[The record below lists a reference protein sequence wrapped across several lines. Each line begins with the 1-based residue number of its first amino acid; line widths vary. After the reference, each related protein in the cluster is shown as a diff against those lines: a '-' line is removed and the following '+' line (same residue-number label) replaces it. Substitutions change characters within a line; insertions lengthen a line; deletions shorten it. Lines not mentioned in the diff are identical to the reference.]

1 MGGIEFTFRP
11 KFYSNWAKKNEFNQL
26 KEYKMAEIVN
36 NTELLVS
43 NMFEIQALI
52 RLLERKGIITQVE
65 ILGEV
70 KKLQREAG
78 AKINKS
84 GKKT

>member
-1 MGGIEFTFRP
+1 
-11 KFYSNWAKKNEFNQL
+11 
-26 KEYKMAEIVN
+26 MAEIVN

-43 NMFEIQALI
+43 NKFEIQALI
-52 RLLERKGIITQVE
+52 RLLERKGIITQLE

-78 AKINKS
+78 EKREKS
-84 GKKT
+84 SKKN

>member
-1 MGGIEFTFRP
+1 V
-11 KFYSNWAKKNEFNQL
+11 
-26 KEYKMAEIVN
+26 AEIVN
-36 NTELLVS
+36 NTEQLVS
-43 NMFEIQALI
+43 NMLEIQALI

-78 AKINKS
+78 EKIEKSNK
-84 GKKT
+84 TN

>member
-1 MGGIEFTFRP
+1 MSET
-11 KFYSNWAKKNEFNQL
+11 
-26 KEYKMAEIVN
+26 VN
-36 NTELLVS
+36 NTEQVVS

-65 ILGEV
+65 ILGEI

-78 AKINKS
+78 EKI
-84 GKKT
+84 KKTGK

>member
-1 MGGIEFTFRP
+1 
-11 KFYSNWAKKNEFNQL
+11 
-26 KEYKMAEIVN
+26 MAEIVS

-52 RLLERKGIITQVE
+52 RLPERKGIITKVE

-78 AKINKS
+78 EKIEKS
-84 GKKT
+84 SKKN

>member
-1 MGGIEFTFRP
+1 
-11 KFYSNWAKKNEFNQL
+11 
-26 KEYKMAEIVN
+26 MAETLN
-36 NTELLVS
+36 NTEQLVS
-43 NMFEIQALI
+43 NMLEIKALI

-70 KKLQREAG
+70 KKLQRETG

>member
-1 MGGIEFTFRP
+1 
-11 KFYSNWAKKNEFNQL
+11 
-26 KEYKMAEIVN
+26 MAETVK
-36 NTELLVS
+36 NTELIVS

-52 RLLERKGIITQVE
+52 RLLERKGIITQFE

-78 AKINKS
+78 EKIEKS
-84 GKKT
+84 SKKN

>member
-1 MGGIEFTFRP
+1 
-11 KFYSNWAKKNEFNQL
+11 
-26 KEYKMAEIVN
+26 MAEIAN

-43 NMFEIQALI
+43 NKFEIQALI

-65 ILGEV
+65 ILGEI

-78 AKINKS
+78 EKIKKS
-84 GKKT
+84 GK

>member
-1 MGGIEFTFRP
+1 
-11 KFYSNWAKKNEFNQL
+11 
-26 KEYKMAEIVN
+26 MAEIAN

-43 NMFEIQALI
+43 NKFEIQALI

-65 ILGEV
+65 ILGEI

-78 AKINKS
+78 EKI
-84 GKKT
+84 KKTGK

>member
-1 MGGIEFTFRP
+1 
-11 KFYSNWAKKNEFNQL
+11 
-26 KEYKMAEIVN
+26 MAEDVN

-65 ILGEV
+65 FLGEV
-70 KKLQREAG
+70 KKLQKEAG
-78 AKINKS
+78 ANINKS

>member
-1 MGGIEFTFRP
+1 
-11 KFYSNWAKKNEFNQL
+11 
-26 KEYKMAEIVN
+26 MAETLN
-36 NTELLVS
+36 NTEQLIS
-43 NMFEIQALI
+43 NMLEIHALI

-78 AKINKS
+78 AKIKKS
-84 GKKT
+84 GKKN